1 MTLISGV
8 LKGPYGD
15 PRSDV
20 TITLRAVRT
29 SSTVLSL
36 AKSQSV
42 TDDSG
47 KYSLPVEAGAY
58 EVIISVYGAQPERVG
73 AIEVYNDSLPGT
85 LNDFLSRP
93 GKSDITPEIVQ
104 TVDRL
109 RAEAALSA
117 DKSAK
122 SAVAAKN
129 SENNAAKIVDQ
140 LANSIDDRIVS
151 TLWGKTRYAMPSQ
164 GVGVWWY
171 QLGTVVTDQ
180 HGDTVV
186 FDFNGGSG
194 YNGNSDQTCS
204 QRLIF
209 RYGNRAVDTNVK
221 GAASIT
227 LYTTGTRPILGSAAM
242 IESAR
247 NTFDIY
253 ILVNAFVTSATYMV
267 VDSRSP
273 GQLAK
278 VNVSFKKMSVSP
290 VGTMDFIEYK
300 IPVWDN
306 KKQLPDYES
315 VAKAFSNGFGGAGG
329 PRISGVDVES
339 QVTLMKT
346 LRGHGSEIFRV
357 GGGSKIGMPPDGSS
371 IHLMCGDVS
380 AVIAVDYN
388 NGNVNTMTCNGTG
401 LTAGIVKSNILW
413 GTSNTT
419 VDANGFIKKASPI
432 ARLSAAPEHMQA
444 DYLEGGFALAGCVAV
459 NGEADGVSAER
470 ISTGVYQLKGSLG
483 LAKEGWTIEVPQDV
497 NGNRLCFVETA
508 TDSDGVIT
516 VKISK
521 RRFDIDTA
529 TVVAGEAMDIPEGR
543 WIDLRLA
550 MPVREVVEVL
560 PPEAL
565 VSNDDGSSETNAAS

>member
-15 PRSDV
+15 PRSGV

-543 WIDLRLA
+543 WIDLRLS

-565 VSNDDGSSETNAAS
+565 VSNDDAPSETNAAS

>member
-15 PRSDV
+15 PRSGV

-73 AIEVYNDSLPGT
+73 VIEVYNDSLPGT
-85 LNDFLSRP
+85 LNDFLGRP
-93 GKSDITPEIVQ
+93 GESDITPEIVQ

-117 DKSAK
+117 DKSAA
-122 SAVAAKN
+122 SAAAAKV
-129 SENNAAKIVDQ
+129 SEQNAAE
-140 LANSIDDRIVS
+140 NS
-151 TLWGKTRYAMPSQ
+151 K
-164 GVGVWWY
+164 
-171 QLGTVVTDQ
+171 VVTAAGFASGPVHTADIFSSNNQ
-180 HGDTVV
+180 SSIRRYTIATANRPGGATGGVLVLPVDGGPSSAYFATSVERKAWVGSSTPAAASTISWSRLFSTTDLPGVADISDLKYWGLTKGVSAASKGNFNAQMQSRRGYAATDPIGNPFKDTGTYFLDTRSWAVTQAGTDDSYRTV
-186 FDFNGGSG
+186 
-194 YNGNSDQTCS
+194 QTC
-204 QRLIF
+204 
-209 RYGNRAVDTNVK
+209 YGYGV
-221 GAASIT
+221 
-227 LYTTGTRPILGSAAM
+227 SAAQ
-242 IESAR
+242 
-247 NTFDIY
+247 T
-253 ILVNAFVTSATYMV
+253 
-267 VDSRSP
+267 
-273 GQLAK
+273 GK
-278 VNVSFKKMSVSP
+278 
-290 VGTMDFIEYK
+290 
-300 IPVWDN
+300 
-306 KKQLPDYES
+306 
-315 VAKAFSNGFGGAGG
+315 
-329 PRISGVDVES
+329 
-339 QVTLMKT
+339 
-346 LRGHGSEIFRV
+346 
-357 GGGSKIGMPPDGSS
+357 
-371 IHLMCGDVS
+371 
-380 AVIAVDYN
+380 IAVRSW
-388 NGNVNTMTCNGTG
+388 NGTAF
-401 LTAGIVKSNILW
+401 TPWVWMWSEA
-413 GTSNTT
+413 NTT
-419 VDANGFIKKASPI
+419 VDGNGFIKKASPI

-444 DYLEGGFALAGCVAV
+444 DYLEGGFALAGCAAV

-470 ISTGVYQLKGSLG
+470 ISVGVYQLNGSLG

-508 TDSDGVIT
+508 TDSDGGIT

-550 MPVREVVEVL
+550 MPARERVEVL

-565 VSNDDGSSETNAAS
+565 VSNDDTSSETNAVS